1 MALQNH
7 SFKVPLPVKKRPII
21 SLGTESLEDIGL
33 PSFSKKDFSDITIIG
48 RGSYGKVY
56 KAIKK
61 KKEFVIKEF
70 FEKIEIDQDTVFNLK
85 EYLVTCD
92 EIAGFAGFEH
102 TPQHLAK
109 DILSGL
115 NYLHGKGVAHRD
127 LKPENVLVT
136 NNHVATS
143 DAKYWWSERPIVA
156 ILSDFG
162 EARSSIIQTKIL
174 AETST
179 QNLFRGSPAYMAPEA
194 LLGDS
199 SSGTIEDLLKM
210 DIWSFGMVLFHL
222 IYPDTANPY
231 AEEIKENT
239 TVRPIEALKKLV
251 SKKALPR
258 PSEKYSFLQ
267 NKQLKSIFYKCA
279 KFDAS
284 CRPTAEILKNCFDI
298 PSVEL
303 PPHVGPNT
311 AIAKASIDELG
322 SENIEES
329 FLKKSTTK
337 FRDFVNIV
345 EEDDDLNL
353 ASERIKDDLNLA
365 SESIEDDLNL
375 ESESIEDDLNLE
387 SESIEDDL
395 NLASERIKDDL
406 NLESESIEDD
416 LNLESESIE
425 D

>member
-1 MALQNH
+1 MSY

-61 KKEFVIKEF
+61 KKQFVIKELSVAENF
-70 FEKIEIDQDTVFNLK
+70 PLFIKEAKMMKTVQGHENVLQIHGFSYKDKAILLDYISFSFEKIEIDQDTVFNLK

-92 EIAGFAGFEH
+92 EIADFAGFEY

-127 LKPENVLVT
+127 LKPENVLVS

-143 DAKYWWSERPIVA
+143 DAEYWWSERPIVA

-179 QNLFRGSPAYMAPEA
+179 HNLFRGSPAYMAPEA

-199 SSGTIEDLLKM
+199 SPGTIQDLLKM

-258 PSEKYSFLQ
+258 PSEKYSVLQ

-311 AIAKASIDELG
+311 TIAKASIDELG
-322 SENIEES
+322 SENIEEVS
-329 FLKKSTTK
+329 LLKNSPTK
-337 FRDFVNIV
+337 FRGKFH
-345 EEDDDLNL
+345 
-353 ASERIKDDLNLA
+353 ASMKV
-365 SESIEDDLNL
+365 
-375 ESESIEDDLNLE
+375 
-387 SESIEDDL
+387 
-395 NLASERIKDDL
+395 
-406 NLESESIEDD
+406 
-416 LNLESESIE
+416 
-425 D
+425 